1 MSSLFVQ
8 QVVSRATGRP
18 SSCSL
23 EGQYAPRSPNHRTND
38 ENTGPHNS
46 ESTQYEDRSNAE
58 STGLQN
64 CGEEGRLC
72 RA

>member
-1 MSSLFVQ
+1 MFVQ

-18 SSCSL
+18 SSCTF
-23 EGQYAPRSPNHRTND
+23 EDQYAPRSLDPRTND

-58 STGLQN
+58 STDL
-64 CGEEGRLC
+64 
-72 RA
+72 